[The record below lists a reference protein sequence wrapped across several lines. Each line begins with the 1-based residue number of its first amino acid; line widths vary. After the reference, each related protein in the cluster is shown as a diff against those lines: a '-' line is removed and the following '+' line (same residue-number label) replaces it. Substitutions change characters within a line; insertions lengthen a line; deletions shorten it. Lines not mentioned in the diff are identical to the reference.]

1 MAGQT
6 AEARAARPGIMASF
20 SLFGDRG
27 YRSYWLANFVY
38 FLVFGAQR
46 FAFVLLVLELSENKG
61 LGGVVGFALGIPA
74 FFITVPVGVW
84 ADRLDR
90 RKMVIGSNLAGAAVA
105 GAVAALAWAGAI
117 SVPLAMALAL
127 ATGLV
132 TASVQPPLTSIV
144 QMIVP
149 VERLT
154 HGIVLRTMG
163 QNLAQFFGTAL
174 GGLSIAMLGY
184 GGAFAVL
191 AGGYLIGVLAMLG
204 VRLPAAAPSTVA
216 RPKMWAAAK
225 ESARFV
231 FSDPALRGLVI
242 FSVISGLFM
251 LGPTFVLIPQIG
263 REKLEVGPGPN
274 SLLLALMGVGMF
286 CMSLFLLTRREMH
299 RKGHWFVVNL
309 LWAGPVMIL
318 TGWSGSYWFTAVLM
332 TLWGLGGG
340 VYVNLNQTLI
350 QSNTPNAMMGR
361 VMSIYTLSIAGII
374 PLGSLLAGVG
384 AASIG
389 ADRYQM
395 LSGVILTAAAVWGFL
410 ALRELRD
417 LD

>member
-1 MAGQT
+1 MTGQAVEGRT
-6 AEARAARPGIMASF
+6 ARPGIMASF
-20 SLFGDRG
+20 SLFGDGG
-27 YRSYWLANFVY
+27 YRAYWLANFVY

-46 FAFVLLVLELSENKG
+46 FAFVLLVLELSDNEG
-61 LGGVVGFALGIPA
+61 LGGAVGFALGIPA
-74 FFITVPVGVW
+74 FFITVPAGVW

-90 RKMVIGSNLAGAAVA
+90 RKMVIGSNLAGAGVA
-105 GAVAALAWAGAI
+105 AGVAALAWAGAI
-117 SVPLAMALAL
+117 SVPLAMVLAL

-149 VERLT
+149 PARLT

-163 QNLAQFFGTAL
+163 QNLAQFFGTAI

-204 VRLPAAAPSTVA
+204 VRLPAATASTVA

-263 REKLEVGPGPN
+263 REKLEVGPGLN

-286 CMSLFLLTRREMH
+286 CMSLFLLTRRAIH

-318 TGWSGSYWFTAVLM
+318 TGWSGSYWLTALLM

-389 ADRYQM
+389 ADGYQM
-395 LSGVILTAAAVWGFL
+395 LSGGILTIAAVWGFL
-410 ALRELRD
+410 TLRELRA

>member
-1 MAGQT
+1 M
-6 AEARAARPGIMASF
+6 
-20 SLFGDRG
+20 
-27 YRSYWLANFVY
+27 
-38 FLVFGAQR
+38 
-46 FAFVLLVLELSENKG
+46 
-61 LGGVVGFALGIPA
+61 PA
-74 FFITVPVGVW
+74 GVW

-90 RKMVIGSNLAGAAVA
+90 RKMVIGSNLAGAGVA
-105 GAVAALAWAGAI
+105 AGVAALAWAGAI
-117 SVPLAMALAL
+117 SVPLAMVL

-149 VERLT
+149 PARLT

-163 QNLAQFFGTAL
+163 QNLAQFFGTAI

-191 AGGYLIGVLAMLG
+191 AGGYLIGVLAMRG
-204 VRLPAAAPSTVA
+204 VRLPAATASTVA
-216 RPKMWAAAK
+216 WPKMWVAAK

-263 REKLEVGPGPN
+263 REKLEAGPGPN
-274 SLLLALMGVGMF
+274 SVLLALMGAGMF
-286 CMSLFLLTRREMH
+286 CMSLFLFTRRAIH
-299 RKGHWFVVNL
+299 RKGPWFVVNL

-318 TGWSGSYWFTAVLM
+318 TGWSGSYWLTALLM

-389 ADRYQM
+389 ADSYQM
-395 LSGVILTAAAVWGFL
+395 LSGGILTIAAVWGFL
-410 ALRELRD
+410 TLRELRA

>member
-6 AEARAARPGIMASF
+6 TEVRGARPGFLASF
-20 SLFGDRG
+20 SLFSDGG
-27 YRSYWLANFVY
+27 YRAYWLANFVY

-46 FAFVLLVLELSENKG
+46 FAFVLLVLELSERKG

-74 FFITVPVGVW
+74 FFITVPAGVW

-90 RKMVIGSNLAGAAVA
+90 RRMVIGSNLAGAGVAV
-105 GAVAALAWAGAI
+105 AVAALAWGGAI

-163 QNLAQFFGTAL
+163 QNLAQFFGTAI

-191 AGGYLIGVLAMLG
+191 AVGYLIVAIAMLG
-204 VRLPAAAPSTVA
+204 VRLPAATLSTVA
-216 RPKMWAAAK
+216 RPRMWAAAK

-231 FSDPALRGLVI
+231 FGDHALRGLVI

-263 REKLEVGPGPN
+263 REQLHVGPGPN
-274 SLLLALMGVGMF
+274 SMLLALMGVGMF
-286 CMSLFLLTRREMH
+286 CMSLFLLTRRGIH

-309 LWAGPVMIL
+309 LWAGPIMIL
-318 TGWSGSYWFTAVLM
+318 TGWSTSYWLTAVLM

-374 PLGSLLAGVG
+374 PLGSLLAGAG
-384 AASIG
+384 AAAIG
-389 ADRYQM
+389 PNRYQM
-395 LSGVILTAAAVWGFL
+395 LSGGILTAAAVWGFL
-410 ALRELRD
+410 TLRELRD